1 MTDKP
6 LREAVYYVFH
16 KPAAALQNVAAF
28 SFTSSLVH
36 SFPQSFTH
44 ELFQPL
50 STRTGNNHAIRLR
63 SKVKGELRL
72 IHHAE

>member
-6 LREAVYYVFH
+6 LQEAVYYVFH

-36 SFPQSFTH
+36 SFPHS
-44 ELFQPL
+44 
-50 STRTGNNHAIRLR
+50 
-63 SKVKGELRL
+63 L
-72 IHHAE
+72 IPSIIHS